1 VSKTRASWADRIAR
15 SGASA
20 RPAFGSISLLAERHR
35 SKEEASVNNRSNPLR
50 AGAAIIV
57 LALLLAACNQGA
69 ATTSP
74 SEASAAPP
82 SSPPAASAGAGSPS
96 PAVPSGEPIVI
107 GSTLSLTGAFAA
119 TGAIHKI
126 VGEQFVERLNANGGL
141 LGRPV
146 EWTVQDD
153 ESDQAKVA
161 QLYERLISQDGVDLI
176 MGPYATPN
184 ILSAMAVAER
194 HGYVLPQH
202 TAVIA
207 PLLTYDCQFPAWSI
221 GFEPNVYVP
230 TQLYEAVAT
239 LPDPPATVAFA
250 TNQNGS
256 TDFVS
261 RGLPDD
267 DSDPD
272 ARSIARDM
280 GLEIV
285 ADIQYPPGTTEWAPI
300 ATQLQQ
306 ADPDLIVNNSLG
318 VDTVGLIQA
327 MKQLGYEPPLIFSLF
342 PAPGPLLGLGA
353 DAEGVLSVSI
363 FEPNDAI
370 LAQYGPEVTAIV
382 GEYETAATAAGLP
395 YTVFETQAT
404 ASWNAWEILVAGVEG
419 AGNLDQEAICDALH
433 ANGAET
439 TFSGNLTFDLAQ
451 NNFWPSNQGLKQIQD
466 GDWVMV
472 YPPDRAAGT
481 IKPAG
486 S

>member
-1 VSKTRASWADRIAR
+1 
-15 SGASA
+15 
-20 RPAFGSISLLAERHR
+20 
-35 SKEEASVNNRSNPLR
+35 VNNRSSGLR
-50 AGAAIIV
+50 AGAATTV
-57 LALLLAACNQGA
+57 LALLLLACNQGA

-74 SEASAAPP
+74 SATSAAAP
-82 SSPPAASAGAGSPS
+82 SSPPAASADAGSPS
-96 PAVPSGEPIVI
+96 PAAPSGEPIVV
-107 GSTLSLTGAFAA
+107 GSTLSLSGAFAA

-126 VGEQFVERLNANGGL
+126 VGEQFVARLNANGGL

-161 QLYERLISQDGVDLI
+161 QIYERLISQDGVDLI

-202 TAVIA
+202 TAVLA

-221 GFEPNVYVP
+221 GSEPNVYVP

-239 LPDPPATVAFA
+239 LPDPPTTVAFA

-256 TDFVS
+256 TDFVT

-267 DSDPD
+267 ETDPD

-327 MKQLGYEPPLIFSLF
+327 MKQLDYDPPLVFSLF

-353 DAEGVLSVSI
+353 DAESVLSVSI

-382 GEYETAATAAGLP
+382 EEFETAAAAAGLP

-404 ASWNAWEILVAGVEG
+404 ASWNAWEILVAGVVG
-419 AGNLDQEAICDALH
+419 ADSLEHEAICDSLH
-433 ANGAET
+433 SNGAET
-439 TFSGNLTFDLAQ
+439 TFSGNLAFDPAQ

-481 IKPAG
+481 IQPAG
-486 S
+486 N

>member
-1 VSKTRASWADRIAR
+1 M
-15 SGASA
+15 
-20 RPAFGSISLLAERHR
+20 
-35 SKEEASVNNRSNPLR
+35 NNRSSGLR
-50 AGAAIIV
+50 AGAATTV

-74 SEASAAPP
+74 SEASPAAP
-82 SSPPAASAGAGSPS
+82 SSPPAASVDAGSPS
-96 PAVPSGEPIVI
+96 PAAPSGEPIVV

-126 VGEQFVERLNANGGL
+126 VGEQFVERLNSNGGL

-239 LPDPPATVAFA
+239 LPDPPKTVAFA

-267 DSDPD
+267 ETDPD
-272 ARSIARDM
+272 ARSIAQDM

-300 ATQLQQ
+300 TTQLQE

-327 MKQLGYEPPLIFSLF
+327 MKQLNYDPPLVFSLF

-353 DAEGVLSVSI
+353 DGEGVLSVSI

-382 GEYETAATAAGLP
+382 NEFEAAAGAAGLP
-395 YTVFETQAT
+395 YTAFETQAT
-404 ASWNAWEILVAGVEG
+404 ASWNAWEILVAGVVG
-419 AGNLDQEAICDALH
+419 AGNLEHEAICNALH

-439 TFSGNLTFDLAQ
+439 TFSGNLTFDPAQ

-466 GDWVMV
+466 GEWVMV
-472 YPPDRAAGT
+472 YPPNRAAGT
-481 IKPAG
+481 IRPAG

>member
-1 VSKTRASWADRIAR
+1 MRHDRGMIGRSSW
-15 SGASA
+15 
-20 RPAFGSISLLAERHR
+20 
-35 SKEEASVNNRSNPLR
+35 LR
-50 AGAAIIV
+50 AAIGTTV
-57 LALLLAACNQGA
+57 LALLVAACNQA
-69 ATTSP
+69 ASSPSPDATTAT
-74 SEASAAPP
+74 EP
-82 SSPPAASAGAGSPS
+82 SSAPASAGAASPTV
-96 PAVPSGEPIVI
+96 AAASGEPIVV

-119 TGAIHKI
+119 TGAIHNI

-153 ESDQAKVA
+153 ESDQARVS
-161 QLYERLISQDGVDLI
+161 QLYERLISQDAVDLI

-202 TAVIA
+202 TAVLA

-230 TQLYEAVAT
+230 TQLYEALAT
-239 LPDPPATVAFA
+239 LPDPPKTVAFA

-256 TDFVS
+256 TDFVT

-267 DSDPD
+267 ENDPD
-272 ARSIARDM
+272 ARSIARDK

-285 ADIQYPPGTTEWAPI
+285 ADIPYPPGTTEWAPI

-327 MKQLGYEPPLIFSLF
+327 MKQLGYDPPLIFSLF

-363 FEPNDAI
+363 FEPNDAL
-370 LAQYGPEVTAIV
+370 LAQYGPEVAEIV
-382 GEYETAATAAGLP
+382 DEFEAAATAAGLP
-395 YTVFETQAT
+395 YTAFETQAT
-404 ASWNAWEILVAGVEG
+404 ASWNAWEILVAGVES
-419 AGNLDQEAICDALH
+419 AGSLDHEAICAALH
-433 ANGAET
+433 ESGADT
-439 TFSGNLTFDLAQ
+439 TFSGHLDFDPEQ

-466 GDWVMV
+466 GEWVMV

-481 IKPAG
+481 IQPVG
-486 S
+486 N

>member
-1 VSKTRASWADRIAR
+1 M
-15 SGASA
+15 
-20 RPAFGSISLLAERHR
+20 
-35 SKEEASVNNRSNPLR
+35 NNRPSWLR
-50 AGAAIIV
+50 AAG
-57 LALLLAACNQGA
+57 LLAAVAVVLAACGSGA
-69 ATTSP
+69 AT
-74 SEASAAPP
+74 
-82 SSPPAASAGAGSPS
+82 SPPAASQPPASSPTPATGSAEPGSPS
-96 PAVPSGEPIVI
+96 PAAPSGEPIVV

-119 TGAIHKI
+119 TGAIHQI
-126 VGEQFVERLNANGGL
+126 VGEQFVDRLNASGGL

-146 EWTVQDD
+146 EWVVRDD

-161 QLYERLISQDGVDLI
+161 QLYETLISQDGVDLI

-194 HGYVLPQH
+194 HGFVLPQH

-207 PLLTYDCQFPAWSI
+207 PLLTYECQFPSWSI
-221 GFEPNVYVP
+221 GYEPNVYVP

-239 LPDPPATVAFA
+239 LPNPPQTVAFV

-256 TDFVS
+256 TDFVT

-267 DSDPD
+267 ESDPD
-272 ARSIARDM
+272 ARSIARDK

-285 ADIQYPPGTTEWAPI
+285 ADIAYPPGTTEWAPI
-300 ATQLQQ
+300 ATQLQE

-327 MKQLGYEPPLIFSLF
+327 MKQLGYQPPLTFSLF

-363 FEPNDAI
+363 FEANEP
-370 LAQYGPEVTAIV
+370 LLEQYGPEVRTIV
-382 GEYETAATAAGLP
+382 EEFEAAATEAGLP
-395 YTVFETQAT
+395 YTAFETQAT

-419 AGNLDQEAICDALH
+419 AGNLEHEAICDSLH
-433 ANGAET
+433 TSGAET
-439 TFSGNLTFDLAQ
+439 TFSGNLTFDPAQ
-451 NNFWPSNQGLKQIQD
+451 NNFWPSNQGIKQIQD
-466 GDWVMV
+466 GTWVMV
-472 YPPDRAAGT
+472 WPEDRAAAPL
-481 IKPAG
+481 KPVG

>member
-1 VSKTRASWADRIAR
+1 M
-15 SGASA
+15 
-20 RPAFGSISLLAERHR
+20 
-35 SKEEASVNNRSNPLR
+35 EEASVNNRSSGLR
-50 AGAAIIV
+50 AGAATTV
-57 LALLLAACNQGA
+57 LALLLVACDQGA

-74 SEASAAPP
+74 SATSEAAPT
-82 SSPPAASAGAGSPS
+82 SPPAASADAGSPS
-96 PAVPSGEPIVI
+96 PAAPSGEPIVV

-126 VGEQFVERLNANGGL
+126 VGEQFVDRLNASGGL

-146 EWTVQDD
+146 EWILQDD
-153 ESDQAKVA
+153 ESDQARVA
-161 QLYERLISQDGVDLI
+161 QLYERLISEDGVDLI
-176 MGPYATPN
+176 IGPYATPN

-202 TAVIA
+202 TAVLA

-221 GFEPNVYVP
+221 GSEPNVYVP

-239 LPDPPATVAFA
+239 LPDPPTTVAFA

-256 TDFVS
+256 TDFVT

-267 DSDPD
+267 ETDPD
-272 ARSIARDM
+272 ARSIALEM

-327 MKQLGYEPPLIFSLF
+327 MKQLNYDPPLVFSLF

-353 DAEGVLSVSI
+353 DAESVLSVSI

-382 GEYETAATAAGLP
+382 EEFETAAAAAGLP
-395 YTVFETQAT
+395 YTAFETQAT
-404 ASWNAWEILVAGVEG
+404 ASWNAWEILVAGVVG
-419 AGNLDQEAICDALH
+419 ADSLEHEAICDSLH

-439 TFSGNLTFDLAQ
+439 TFSGNLAFDPAKS
-451 NNFWPSNQGLKQIQD
+451 NFWPSNQGLKQIQD

-481 IKPAG
+481 IQPAG
-486 S
+486 N

>member
-1 VSKTRASWADRIAR
+1 M
-15 SGASA
+15 
-20 RPAFGSISLLAERHR
+20 
-35 SKEEASVNNRSNPLR
+35 NNRSNGLR
-50 AGAAIIV
+50 VGAATTV

-74 SEASAAPP
+74 SEATAAAP
-82 SSPPAASAGAGSPS
+82 SSTPAASTDAGSPS
-96 PAVPSGEPIVI
+96 PAAPSGEPIVV

-207 PLLTYDCQFPAWSI
+207 PLLTYNCQFPAWSI

-239 LPDPPATVAFA
+239 LPEPPKTVAFA

-267 DSDPD
+267 ENDPD
-272 ARSIARDM
+272 ARSIATQM

-306 ADPDLIVNNSLG
+306 ANPDLIVNNSLG

-327 MKQLGYEPPLIFSLF
+327 MKQLDYEPPLIFSLF

-370 LAQYGPEVTAIV
+370 LAQYGPEVAEIV
-382 GEYETAATAAGLP
+382 DEYETAAAAAGLP
-395 YTVFETQAT
+395 YTAFETQAT
-404 ASWNAWEILVAGVEG
+404 ASWNAWEILVAGVVS
-419 AGNLDQEAICDALH
+419 AGNLEHEAICEALH
-433 ANGAET
+433 ANGADT
-439 TFSGNLTFDLAQ
+439 TFSGHLTFDPAQ

-472 YPPDRAAGT
+472 YPADRAAGT

>member
-1 VSKTRASWADRIAR
+1 MRHDPAVSDRSSW
-15 SGASA
+15 
-20 RPAFGSISLLAERHR
+20 
-35 SKEEASVNNRSNPLR
+35 LR
-50 AGAAIIV
+50 AGAGSAV
-57 LALLLAACNQGA
+57 LALVLAACNQGA
-69 ATTSP
+69 ASTAL
-74 SEASAAPP
+74 SESSAAAP
-82 SSPPAASAGAGSPS
+82 SSAPAASMDVASPS
-96 PAVPSGEPIVI
+96 AAAPSGEPIVV

-119 TGAIHKI
+119 TGAIHNI

-153 ESDQAKVA
+153 ESDQARVS
-161 QLYERLISQDGVDLI
+161 QLYERLISQDRVDLI

-239 LPDPPATVAFA
+239 LPEPPQTVAFA

-256 TDFVS
+256 TDFIS

-267 DSDPD
+267 ETDPD

-300 ATQLQQ
+300 ATQLQE

-327 MKQLGYEPPLIFSLF
+327 MKQLDYDPPLIFSLF

-363 FEPNDAI
+363 FEPNEAI
-370 LAQYGPEVTAIV
+370 LDQYGPEVAEIV
-382 GEYETAATAAGLP
+382 AEFETAATAAGLP
-395 YTVFETQAT
+395 YTAFETQAT

-419 AGNLDQEAICDALH
+419 AGSLDHEAICTSLH
-433 ANGAET
+433 ENGAAT
-439 TFSGNLTFDLAQ
+439 TFSGDLTFDPAQ

-481 IKPAG
+481 IQAAG
-486 S
+486 N

>member
-1 VSKTRASWADRIAR
+1 MRV
-15 SGASA
+15 
-20 RPAFGSISLLAERHR
+20 PAGFM
-35 SKEEASVNNRSNPLR
+35 EEASVNHRSNGLR
-50 AGAAIIV
+50 VAAATTV

-74 SEASAAPP
+74 GAASVAPP
-82 SSPPAASAGAGSPS
+82 SSPPAASVDTGSPS
-96 PAVPSGEPIVI
+96 PAAPSGEPIVV

-126 VGEQFVERLNANGGL
+126 VGEQFVARLNANGGL

-194 HGYVLPQH
+194 HGFVLPQH

-221 GFEPNVYVP
+221 GYEPNVYVP

-239 LPDPPATVAFA
+239 LPEPPKTVAFA

-256 TDFVS
+256 TDFVT

-267 DSDPD
+267 ESDPD
-272 ARSIARDM
+272 ARSIATEM

-327 MKQLGYEPPLIFSLF
+327 MKQLGYTPPLIFTLF

-370 LAQYGPEVTAIV
+370 LALYGPEVTAIV
-382 GEYETAATAAGLP
+382 NEYEAAATGAGLP
-395 YTVFETQAT
+395 YTAFETQAT
-404 ASWNAWEILVAGVEG
+404 ASWNAWEILVAGVES
-419 AGNLDQEAICDALH
+419 AGNLEQKAICDALH

-439 TFSGNLTFDLAQ
+439 TFSGKLTFDPAQ

-466 GDWVMV
+466 GEWVMV
-472 YPPDRAAGT
+472 YPAGRAAGT

>member
-1 VSKTRASWADRIAR
+1 MNKR
-15 SGASA
+15 SSG
-20 RPAFGSISLLAERHR
+20 
-35 SKEEASVNNRSNPLR
+35 LR
-50 AGAAIIV
+50 AGAAITV

-74 SEASAAPP
+74 SGTSPAAP
-82 SSPPAASAGAGSPS
+82 SSPPAASADAGSPS
-96 PAVPSGEPIVI
+96 PAAPSGEPIVV

-119 TGAIHKI
+119 TAAIHKI
-126 VGEQFVERLNANGGL
+126 VGEQFVKRLNANGGL

-146 EWTVQDD
+146 EWTVLDD

-207 PLLTYDCQFPAWSI
+207 PLLTYKCQFPAWSI

-230 TQLYEAVAT
+230 TQLYQAVAT
-239 LPDPPATVAFA
+239 LPNPPATVAFA

-267 DSDPD
+267 ETDPD
-272 ARSIARDM
+272 ARSIAQDM

-300 ATQLQQ
+300 ATQLQE

-327 MKQLGYEPPLIFSLF
+327 MKQLNYDPPLVFSLF

-353 DAEGVLSVSI
+353 DGEGVLSVSI

-382 GEYETAATAAGLP
+382 DEYETAATAAGLP
-395 YTVFETQAT
+395 YTAFETQAT

-439 TFSGNLTFDLAQ
+439 TFSGKLTFDPAR

-466 GDWVMV
+466 GEWVMV
-472 YPPDRAAGT
+472 YPPERAAGT
-481 IKPAG
+481 IRPAG

>member
-1 VSKTRASWADRIAR
+1 VN
-15 SGASA
+15 
-20 RPAFGSISLLAERHR
+20 HR
-35 SKEEASVNNRSNPLR
+35 SSGLR
-50 AGAAIIV
+50 VAAATIV
-57 LALLLAACNQGA
+57 LALLLAACDQGA

-74 SEASAAPP
+74 SEASVAPP
-82 SSPPAASAGAGSPS
+82 SSPPAASADAASPS
-96 PAVPSGEPIVI
+96 PAAPSGEPIVV

-126 VGEQFVERLNANGGL
+126 VGEQFVARLNANGGL

-146 EWTVQDD
+146 EWSVQDD

-239 LPDPPATVAFA
+239 LDDPPATVAFA

-267 DSDPD
+267 ENDPD
-272 ARSIARDM
+272 ARSIATQM

-327 MKQLGYEPPLIFSLF
+327 MKQLNYDPPLIFSLF

-382 GEYETAATAAGLP
+382 GEYETASTAAGLP
-395 YTVFETQAT
+395 YTAFETQAT

-439 TFSGNLTFDLAQ
+439 TFSGNLTFDVAQ

>member
-1 VSKTRASWADRIAR
+1 M
-15 SGASA
+15 
-20 RPAFGSISLLAERHR
+20 
-35 SKEEASVNNRSNPLR
+35 EEASVNNRSSGLR
-50 AGAAIIV
+50 AGAATTV
-57 LALLLAACNQGA
+57 LALLLVACNQGA

-74 SEASAAPP
+74 SATSAAAP
-82 SSPPAASAGAGSPS
+82 SSAPAASVDAGSPS
-96 PAVPSGEPIVI
+96 PAAPSGEPIVV

-126 VGEQFVERLNANGGL
+126 VGEQFVARLNASSGL

-146 EWTVQDD
+146 EWIVQDD

-161 QLYERLISQDGVDLI
+161 QLYERLISEDGVDLI

-202 TAVIA
+202 TAVLA

-221 GFEPNVYVP
+221 GSEPNVYVP

-239 LPDPPATVAFA
+239 LPDPPMTVAFA

-256 TDFVS
+256 TDFVT

-267 DSDPD
+267 ETDPD
-272 ARSIARDM
+272 GRSIARDM

-327 MKQLGYEPPLIFSLF
+327 MKQLDYEPPLIFSLF

-370 LAQYGPEVTAIV
+370 LAQYGPEVTEIV
-382 GEYETAATAAGLP
+382 DEYEAAATAAGLP
-395 YTVFETQAT
+395 YTAFETQAT
-404 ASWNAWEILVAGVEG
+404 ASWNAWEILVAGVVG
-419 AGNLDQEAICDALH
+419 AGSLEHEAICDSLH

-439 TFSGNLTFDLAQ
+439 TFSGNLAFDPAQ

-481 IKPAG
+481 IQPAG
-486 S
+486 N

>member
-1 VSKTRASWADRIAR
+1 M
-15 SGASA
+15 
-20 RPAFGSISLLAERHR
+20 
-35 SKEEASVNNRSNPLR
+35 NNRSSVLR
-50 AGAAIIV
+50 AGAATTV
-57 LALLLAACNQGA
+57 VALLLAACNQGA

-74 SEASAAPP
+74 SEASPAA
-82 SSPPAASAGAGSPS
+82 SSAPPAASVDAGSPS
-96 PAVPSGEPIVI
+96 PAAPSGEPIVV

-126 VGEQFVERLNANGGL
+126 VGEQFVARLNANAGL

-221 GFEPNVYVP
+221 GYEPNVYVP

-267 DSDPD
+267 ETDPD
-272 ARSIARDM
+272 ARSIAREM

-327 MKQLGYEPPLIFSLF
+327 MKQLDYDPPLIFSLF

-370 LAQYGPEVTAIV
+370 LAQYGPEVTTIV
-382 GEYETAATAAGLP
+382 EEYETAAAAAGLP
-395 YTVFETQAT
+395 YTAFETQAT
-404 ASWNAWEILVAGVEG
+404 ASWNAWEILVAGVTG
-419 AGNLDQEAICDALH
+419 AGNLEHDAICDALH

-439 TFSGNLTFDLAQ
+439 TFSGNLAFDPAQ

-472 YPPDRAAGT
+472 YPSDRAAGT
-481 IKPAG
+481 IQPAG
-486 S
+486 N

>member
-1 VSKTRASWADRIAR
+1 MNR
-15 SGASA
+15 
-20 RPAFGSISLLAERHR
+20 RPRW
-35 SKEEASVNNRSNPLR
+35 LR
-50 AGAAIIV
+50 AGTAMAV
-57 LALLLAACNQGA
+57 MALVLAACNQGA
-69 ATTSP
+69 A
-74 SEASAAPP
+74 
-82 SSPPAASAGAGSPS
+82 SPS
-96 PAVPSGEPIVI
+96 PAPATPAASTPADPGASPSDAAPVPPSGEPIVV

-126 VGEQFVERLNANGGL
+126 VGEQFVARLNENGGL

-146 EWTVQDD
+146 EWNVLDD

-194 HGYVLPQH
+194 HGFVLPQH
-202 TAVIA
+202 TSVIA
-207 PLLTYDCQFPAWSI
+207 PLMTYPCQFPAWSI

-239 LPDPPATVAFA
+239 LPTPPKTVAFV

-256 TDFVS
+256 TDFIS
-261 RGLPDD
+261 YGLPDD
-267 DSDPD
+267 ETDPD
-272 ARSIARDM
+272 ARSIATEM

-285 ADIQYPPGTTEWAPI
+285 AEIRYPPGTTDWPPI
-300 ATQLQQ
+300 AAQLQE
-306 ADPDLIVNNSLG
+306 ANPDLIVNNSLG

-327 MKQLGYEPPLIFSLF
+327 MAQLNYDPPLLFTLF

-363 FEPNDAI
+363 FEPNEALI
-370 LAQYGPEVTAIV
+370 EQYGPEVREIVDEYTA
-382 GEYETAATAAGLP
+382 AATAGGLP
-395 YTVFETQAT
+395 YTAFETQAT

-419 AGNLDQEAICDALH
+419 AGNLEQQAICDALH

-439 TFSGNLTFDLAQ
+439 TFSGKLTFDPAQ
-451 NNFWPSNQGLKQIQD
+451 NNFWPSTQGLKQIQG

-472 YPPDRAAGT
+472 WPADRAAGS
-481 IKPAG
+481 IQGAG
-486 S
+486 N

>member
-1 VSKTRASWADRIAR
+1 
-15 SGASA
+15 
-20 RPAFGSISLLAERHR
+20 L
-35 SKEEASVNNRSNPLR
+35 EEVGSVNKRPSWLR
-50 AGAAIIV
+50 AGAATAALAIV
-57 LALLLAACNQGA
+57 LAACNGSA
-69 ATTSP
+69 ASP
-74 SEASAAPP
+74 SAAPATDAP
-82 SSPPAASAGAGSPS
+82 SAPPAASVDPGSPS
-96 PAVPSGEPIVI
+96 AVAPPSGEPIVV

-126 VGEQFVERLNANGGL
+126 VGEQFVARLNANGGL

-146 EWTVQDD
+146 EWVLLDD

-161 QLYERLISQDGVDLI
+161 QLYERLISQDGVDLL

-207 PLLTYDCQFPAWSI
+207 PLMGYDCQFPAWSI

-239 LPDPPATVAFA
+239 LPEPPKTVAFV

-261 RGLPDD
+261 YGLPDD
-267 DSDPD
+267 ESDPD
-272 ARSIARDM
+272 ARSIATQM

-285 ADIQYPPGTTEWAPI
+285 AEIRYPPGTTDWPPI
-300 ATQLQQ
+300 AAQLQE

-327 MKQLGYEPPLIFSLF
+327 MKQLGYQPPLVFSLF

-363 FEPNDAI
+363 FEPNEAL
-370 LAQYGPEVTAIV
+370 LAQYGPEVTAV
-382 GEYETAATAAGLP
+382 VEEYEAAATAAGLP
-395 YTVFETQAT
+395 YTAFETQAT

-419 AGNLDQEAICDALH
+419 AGSLEQQPICDALH

-439 TFSGNLTFDLAQ
+439 TFSGNLTFDPAQ
-451 NNFWPSNQGLKQIQD
+451 NNFWPSTQGLKQIQD

-472 YPPDRAAGT
+472 WPSDRAAGS
-481 IKPAG
+481 IQPVG
-486 S
+486 N

>member
-1 VSKTRASWADRIAR
+1 MRHDRDVIDWSSR
-15 SGASA
+15 
-20 RPAFGSISLLAERHR
+20 
-35 SKEEASVNNRSNPLR
+35 LR
-50 AGAAIIV
+50 AGVGTTV
-57 LALLLAACNQGA
+57 LALVLAACNQGA
-69 ATTSP
+69 ATGVP
-74 SEASAAPP
+74 S
-82 SSPPAASAGAGSPS
+82 AASATAAGSAPVASADAGSPS
-96 PAVPSGEPIVI
+96 GAAPSGEPIVV

-126 VGEQFVERLNANGGL
+126 VGEQFVERLNASGGL

-153 ESDQAKVA
+153 ESDQARVA

-184 ILSAMAVAER
+184 ILSAMAVAE
-194 HGYVLPQH
+194 HYGYVLPQH

-239 LPDPPATVAFA
+239 LPEPPQTVAFA

-267 DSDPD
+267 ETDPD
-272 ARSIARDM
+272 ARSIAQEM

-300 ATQLQQ
+300 ATQLQE

-327 MKQLGYEPPLIFSLF
+327 MKQLNYDPPLVFSLF

-370 LAQYGPEVTAIV
+370 LAQYGPEVAEIV
-382 GEYETAATAAGLP
+382 DAYEAAATAAELP

-419 AGNLDQEAICDALH
+419 AGSVDHEAICAALH
-433 ANGAET
+433 ENGAET
-439 TFSGNLTFDLAQ
+439 TFSGNLTFDPAQ

-481 IKPAG
+481 IEPAG
-486 S
+486 N

>member
-1 VSKTRASWADRIAR
+1 M
-15 SGASA
+15 
-20 RPAFGSISLLAERHR
+20 
-35 SKEEASVNNRSNPLR
+35 NNRSSVLR
-50 AGAAIIV
+50 AGAATTV
-57 LALLLAACNQGA
+57 VALLLAACNQGA

-74 SEASAAPP
+74 SEASPAA
-82 SSPPAASAGAGSPS
+82 SSAPPAASVDAGSPS
-96 PAVPSGEPIVI
+96 PAAPSGEPIVV

-126 VGEQFVERLNANGGL
+126 VGEQFVARLNANGGL

-161 QLYERLISQDGVDLI
+161 QLYERLISQDAVDLI

-221 GFEPNVYVP
+221 GYEPNVYVP

-267 DSDPD
+267 ETDPD

-327 MKQLGYEPPLIFSLF
+327 MKQLDYDPPLIFSLF

-370 LAQYGPEVTAIV
+370 LAQYGPEVATIV
-382 GEYETAATAAGLP
+382 EEFEAAATAAGLP
-395 YTVFETQAT
+395 YTAFETQAT
-404 ASWNAWEILVAGVEG
+404 ASWNAWEILVAGVTA
-419 AGNLDQEAICDALH
+419 AGNLEHDAICDALH

-439 TFSGNLTFDLAQ
+439 TFSGNLAFDPAQ

-472 YPPDRAAGT
+472 YPPDRSAAT
-481 IKPAG
+481 IQPAG
-486 S
+486 N

>member
-1 VSKTRASWADRIAR
+1 MSKR
-15 SGASA
+15 SSRLSAGAVVVMLVFGTAACTQAATSPGASVA
-20 RPAFGSISLLAERHR
+20 SQPPAS
-35 SKEEASVNNRSNPLR
+35 
-50 AGAAIIV
+50 
-57 LALLLAACNQGA
+57 
-69 ATTSP
+69 
-74 SEASAAPP
+74 
-82 SSPPAASAGAGSPS
+82 PAASESAATSSS
-96 PAVPSGEPIVI
+96 PAPPSGEPIVV
-107 GSTLSLTGAFAA
+107 GSTLSLTGPFAA

-126 VGEQFVERLNANGGL
+126 VGEQFVARLNANGGL

-146 EWTVQDD
+146 EWTVLDD

-161 QLYERLISQDGVDLI
+161 QLYERLISQDEVDLI

-194 HGYVLPQH
+194 HGYALPQH
-202 TAVIA
+202 TAVLA

-239 LPDPPATVAFA
+239 LPDPPKTVAFV

-256 TDFVS
+256 TDFVT

-267 DSDPD
+267 ETDPD
-272 ARSIARDM
+272 ARSIATQM

-285 ADIQYPPGTTEWAPI
+285 ADINYPPGTTDWPPI
-300 ATQLQQ
+300 AAQLQQ

-327 MKQLGYEPPLIFSLF
+327 MKQLNYDPPLMFSLF
-342 PAPGPLLGLGA
+342 PAPGPLLGLGE
-353 DAEGVLSVSI
+353 DGEGVLSVSI
-363 FEPNDAI
+363 FEPNDA
-370 LAQYGPEVTAIV
+370 LLDQLGPEAAEIV
-382 GEYETAATAAGLP
+382 ADYEAAATAADLP

-404 ASWNAWEILVAGVEG
+404 ASWNAWEILAAGVTG
-419 AGNLDQEAICDALH
+419 ANGLDQQAICDALH
-433 ANGAET
+433 ANGADT
-439 TFSGNLTFDLAQ
+439 TFSGKLTFDPAQ
-451 NNFWPSNQGLKQIQD
+451 NNFWPSTQGLKQIQD

-472 YPPDRAAGT
+472 WPTDRAAGT
-481 IKPAG
+481 IQPAG

>member
-1 VSKTRASWADRIAR
+1 VNDRSSR
-15 SGASA
+15 
-20 RPAFGSISLLAERHR
+20 
-35 SKEEASVNNRSNPLR
+35 LR
-50 AGAAIIV
+50 AGAATMV
-57 LALLLAACNQGA
+57 LVLVLAACDQGGA
-69 ATTSP
+69 ASP
-74 SEASAAPP
+74 DPMTPEPASPAAPET
-82 SSPPAASAGAGSPS
+82 ADAGSPS
-96 PAVPSGEPIVI
+96 PAAPSGEPIVV

-119 TGAIHKI
+119 TGAIHQI
-126 VGEQFVERLNANGGL
+126 AGDQFVERLNAGSGL

-146 EWTVQDD
+146 EWIVHDD

-202 TAVIA
+202 TSVLA
-207 PLLTYDCQFPAWSI
+207 PLMTYECQFPAWSI
-221 GFEPNVYVP
+221 GFEPQVYVP

-239 LPDPPATVAFA
+239 LPEAPQTVAFV

-261 RGLPDD
+261 YGLPDD
-267 DSDPD
+267 ETDPD

-285 ADIQYPPGTTEWAPI
+285 AEIRYPPGTTDWPPI
-300 ATQLQQ
+300 AAQLQE
-306 ADPDLIVNNSLG
+306 ADPDLIVNNGLG

-327 MKQLGYEPPLIFSLF
+327 MKQLNYDPPLTFSLF

-353 DAEGVLSVSI
+353 DAEGVLSVSM
-363 FEPNDAI
+363 FEPNEAL
-370 LAQYGPEVTAIV
+370 LAQYGPEVAAIV
-382 GEYETAATAAGLP
+382 DDFETAAEAAGLP
-395 YTVFETQAT
+395 YTAFETQAT
-404 ASWNAWEILVAGVEG
+404 ASWNAWEILVAGVEA
-419 AGNLDQEAICDALH
+419 AGDIDQQAICDALH
-433 ANGAET
+433 ANGVET
-439 TFSGNLTFDLAQ
+439 TFSGPLTFDPAQ

-472 YPPDRAAGT
+472 WPTDRAAGSLR
-481 IKPAG
+481 AVDN
-486 S
+486 